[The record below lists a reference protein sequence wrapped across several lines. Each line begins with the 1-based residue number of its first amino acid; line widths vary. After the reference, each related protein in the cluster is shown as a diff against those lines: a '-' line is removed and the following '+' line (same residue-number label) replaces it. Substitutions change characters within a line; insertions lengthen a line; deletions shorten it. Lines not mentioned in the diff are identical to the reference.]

1 MGLIHDIPT
10 VAELFQR
17 IEKEAMGTVKNLSR
31 VTIHASNQ
39 ARL

>member
-17 IEKEAMGTVKNLSR
+17 IEKEATDTIRNLSR
-31 VTIHASNQ
+31 LSIHASNQ